1 MNRIPPPKYSRR
13 AVLSG
18 LPSLAVAISLVPI
31 AEATPV
37 TMADAI
43 KAAVGE
49 GAIQTGRVT
58 LEVPSLVENG
68 NSVPLLVRV
77 DSPMSVGDHV
87 AMVYIFSEKNPSP
100 NVVRF
105 TLWTTRGR
113 GGAHAHP
120 TSLERSGSTAIARMA
135 DGSLWTGTADAI
147 VTEAACIDGT

>member
-105 TLWTTRGR
+105 TLGPRAGRAEVRTRIQLAGTQR
-113 GGAHAHP
+113 
-120 TSLERSGSTAIARMA
+120 LTAIVRMA